1 MPAQTDL
8 EQAKHV
14 FQAVILTVISD
25 GTPDTAEAV
34 AIAKIRQ
41 EYPQIAALPDI
52 GEIGKELRTRYTA
65 IGLESCARA
74 IAGGIKDRD
83 YKELAFVLCAK
94 VMQADGETDMEEAEL
109 LGLFQELFA
118 FSADDVKRLIAKA
131 NAK

>member
-1 MPAQTDL
+1 MAQTDL

-25 GTPDTAEAV
+25 GKPDTAEAV

-41 EYPQIAALPDI
+41 EFAQIAALPDI
-52 GEIGKELRTRYTA
+52 TEIGRDIRERFMSL
-65 IGLESCARA
+65 GLETCARA
-74 IAGGIKDRD
+74 IANGIKDRD
-83 YKELAFVLCAK
+83 YKELAFVLCVR

-118 FSADDVKRLIAKA
+118 FTADDVKKLIARATK
-131 NAK
+131 